1 MLTIIRAD
9 GSAERRQLDAMRAR
23 AAGKNADIEFTVKAV
38 MEDVRREG
46 LSAVERYS
54 REFDGKVPCELNP

>member
-23 AAGKNADIEFTVKAV
+23 AAEKNADIELTVKAV
-38 MEDVRREG
+38 MENVRREG
-46 LSAVERYS
+46 LPAVER
-54 REFDGKVPCELNP
+54 